1 MTPAEALAR
10 LWREAG
16 LPEAALGGIAFAGT
30 DPVLPSS
37 FAIGTAAAAS
47 IGAEALA
54 AALLLERRGG
64 HAPEAA
70 PRPAARVAL
79 RDAAIEFRSERYLRV
94 NGAPP
99 PDPHDSIHGLYRTA
113 DGWVRLHTN
122 FPHHH
127 DGLLHLLGCAH
138 DKAAVARA
146 LSQRQAEAFDREA
159 TAAGLAVAWLRSFAD
174 WHASPEGAAL
184 SAQPTV
190 SLTRFGDALAV
201 PLPPS
206 SRPLAGVRVLDLTR
220 VIAGPVAGRALA
232 AYGADVLAIAAP
244 HLPQLGAA
252 VIDTGRGKL
261 SAFLD
266 LREERA
272 RDRLRELVRSAD
284 VFLQSY
290 RPGALERH
298 GFGAE
303 DVARLRPGIVHA
315 TLSAYGF
322 AGPWAGRRGFDSLVQ
337 TASGFNDAE
346 AKAAGEAVPKPLPAQ
361 ALDHGSGHLL
371 AFGII
376 AALLRRHE
384 EGGGFRVRVSLA
396 RTGLWLRSLGRV
408 EGGFACPDPGAAD
421 VADRLEEADSGFG
434 RLTVVRPAAE
444 LPASPLRHDRPAMTL
459 GTHPPTWPD

>member
-1 MTPAEALAR
+1 VTPADALAP

-16 LPEAALGGIAFAGT
+16 LPETALAGIAFAGSE
-30 DPVLPSS
+30 PVLPSS

-54 AALLLERRGG
+54 AALMLARRGG
-64 HAPEAA
+64 PAPEV
-70 PRPAARVAL
+70 RVAL

-94 NGAPP
+94 NGALP
-99 PDPHDSIHGLYRTA
+99 PDVHGAIHGLYRTA
-113 DGWVRLHTN
+113 DGWVRVHTN

-127 DGLLHLLGCAH
+127 DGVLRLLGCAD

-146 LSQRQAEAFDREA
+146 LSHQQAETFDRAA
-159 TAAGLAVAWLRSFAD
+159 TAAGLAVAWLRSFSD
-174 WHASPEGAAL
+174 WDASPEGAAL
-184 SAQPTV
+184 GAQPTV
-190 SLTRFGDALAV
+190 SLTRLGDAPAV
-201 PLPPS
+201 RLPPAG
-206 SRPLAGVRVLDLTR
+206 RPLAGVRVLDLTR

-244 HLPQLGAA
+244 HLPQMAPL

-266 LREERA
+266 LREEPA
-272 RDRLRELVRSAD
+272 RERLRELIRTAD

-290 RPGALERH
+290 RPGALDRY

-303 DVARLRPGIVHA
+303 DVAGLNPGIVHA
-315 TLSAYGF
+315 SLSAYGF

-408 EGGFACPDPGAAD
+408 EGGSACPDPGASD

-434 RLTVVRPAAE
+434 RLTVVRPAAA
-444 LPASPLRHDRPAMTL
+444 LPASPLRHDRPAVKL
-459 GTHPPTWPD
+459 GTHPACWPA

>member
-1 MTPAEALAR
+1 VTPAGALAQI
-10 LWREAG
+10 WREAG
-16 LPEAALGGIAFAGT
+16 LPEAALGGIAFRGA

-54 AALLLERRGG
+54 AALMLARRGG
-64 HAPEAA
+64 PD
-70 PRPAARVAL
+70 PDVRITL
-79 RDAAIEFRSERYLRV
+79 RDAAIEFRSEHYLRV

-99 PDPHDSIHGLYRTA
+99 ADYQDAIHGLYRTA
-113 DGWVRLHTN
+113 DGWVRLHAN
-122 FPHHH
+122 FPHHR
-127 DGLLHLLGCAH
+127 DGVLRLLGCAH
-138 DKAAVARA
+138 EKPAVARA
-146 LSQRQAEAFDREA
+146 LLGWSAEEFDREA
-159 TAAGLAVAWLRSFAD
+159 TDAGLAVAWLRSFAD
-174 WHASPEGAAL
+174 WDASPEGAAL
-184 SAQPTV
+184 PPQPAV
-190 SLTRFGDALAV
+190 SLTPLGDAAAV
-201 PLPPS
+201 PLAAPLTPA

-232 AYGADVLAIAAP
+232 AYGADVLAITAP
-244 HLPQLGAA
+244 DLPQIAPLT
-252 VIDTGRGKL
+252 IDTGRGKL

-266 LREERA
+266 LREAAGRE
-272 RDRLRELVRSAD
+272 RLRELVRSAD

-298 GFGAE
+298 GFGPE

-322 AGPWAGRRGFDSLVQ
+322 AGPWAMRRGFDSLVQ

-346 AKAAGEAVPKPLPAQ
+346 AAAAGEVVPKPLPAQ
-361 ALDHGSGHLL
+361 ALDHASGHLL

-376 AALLRRHE
+376 AALLRRADQ
-384 EGGGFRVRVSLA
+384 GGGFRVRVSLA

-408 EGGFACPDPGAAD
+408 ADGFACPDPTEANIAE
-421 VADRLEEADSGFG
+421 RLEQAGSGFG

-444 LPASPLRHDRPAMTL
+444 SPASPPRHDRPAMPL
-459 GTHPPTWPD
+459 GTHAARWPG

>member
-1 MTPAEALAR
+1 MTPAVGLAL

-16 LPEAALGGIAFAGT
+16 LPEAALGGIEFSGR

-37 FAIGTAAAAS
+37 FAIGTAAAVS

-54 AALLLERRGG
+54 SSSMLARRGG
-64 HAPEAA
+64 PAPKVL
-70 PRPAARVAL
+70 VAL

-99 PDPHDSIHGLYRTA
+99 PDLWDAIAGLYRTK

-122 FPHHH
+122 FPHHRE
-127 DGLLHLLGCAH
+127 GVLRLLGCAH
-138 DKAAVARA
+138 EREAVARA
-146 LSQRQAEAFDREA
+146 LARWEAERFDREA
-159 TAAGLAVAWLRSFAD
+159 TEAGLTVARLRSFDAWD
-174 WHASPEGAAL
+174 ASEEGAAL
-184 SAQPTV
+184 ISQPTV
-190 SLTRFGDALAV
+190 SITRFGDAPAV
-201 PLPPS
+201 PLSPAT
-206 SRPLAGVRVLDLTR
+206 RPLAGLRVLDLTR

-232 AYGADVLAIAAP
+232 SYGAEVLAISAS
-244 HLPQLGAA
+244 HLPQMAPL

-261 SAFLD
+261 SSFLD
-266 LREERA
+266 LREEKA
-272 RDRLRELVRSAD
+272 RETLRELVRSAD

-290 RPGALERH
+290 RPGALDHH

-303 DVARLRPGIVHA
+303 EVARLRPGLVHA

-322 AGPWAGRRGFDSLVQ
+322 AGPWAARRGFDSLVQ

-346 AKAAGEAVPKPLPAQ
+346 AKAAGEATPRPLPAQ
-361 ALDHGSGHLL
+361 ALDHASGHLL

-376 AALLRRHE
+376 AALLRRAA
-384 EGGGFRVRVSLA
+384 EGGSFRVRVSLA

-408 EGGFACPDPGAAD
+408 ANGFACPDPGFSD
-421 VADRLEEADSGFG
+421 ISDRLEETDSGFG

-444 LPASPLRHDRPAMTL
+444 IPASPPRHGRPAMPL
-459 GTHPPTWPD
+459 GTHPAHWPAP